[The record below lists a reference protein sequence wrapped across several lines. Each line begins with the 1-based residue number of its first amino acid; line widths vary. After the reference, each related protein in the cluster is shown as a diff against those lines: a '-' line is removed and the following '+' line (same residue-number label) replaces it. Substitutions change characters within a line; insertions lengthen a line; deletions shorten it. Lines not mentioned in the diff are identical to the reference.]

1 MTKSDA
7 VQLSYDEECD
17 YTLDGFWAALS
28 ELAGVSS
35 DRLSAA
41 RQRAVALEVK
51 HAAWRSDEPT
61 ARNLRYSGADPRAVR
76 VRSQLVRSHRARA
89 PRAPLRA
96 QDDAR
101 SGRGA
106 LPVSLFSSGARA
118 SVAASRTLPGKS
130 ALGRRTG
137 SLASVRVAAIAGR
150 TLPPE
155 GQHGL
160 CRRSAQAGIRMELE
174 QE

>member
-106 LPVSLFSSGARA
+106 LPVSLFSSGARQRSSEPYPA
-118 SVAASRTLPGKS
+118 RQKRSGSADGLTRFRTRRGDSRSHLAA
-130 ALGRRTG
+130 
-137 SLASVRVAAIAGR
+137 
-150 TLPPE
+150 
-155 GQHGL
+155 
-160 CRRSAQAGIRMELE
+160 
-174 QE
+174 